1 MGLSITKLECSLP
14 SNLYKQDIRPNSF
27 LLKNEKISYQQAG
40 TINGFLQNEAE
51 HQFFPMNEEKKTL
64 LELKISGS
72 GVNEGSLNFEVLT
85 NKGLKLR

>member
-1 MGLSITKLECSLP
+1 MGLSITKLEYSVP
-14 SNLYKQDIRPNSF
+14 SNLYQQDIRPNSF
-27 LLKNEKISYQQAG
+27 LQKNEKISYQQAG
-40 TINGFLQNEAE
+40 TINGFLRNEAE
-51 HQFFPMNEEKKTL
+51 HQFFPMSEEKKTL